1 MTTSGSGVAIYRRG
15 NPDPIFTQSAYVGL
29 ATVFQAEVY
38 AIQLACEEAITYPD
52 VRVTILS
59 DRQAAI
65 LAINHSTYKSCTV
78 NAAALALN
86 KVGRTKLVHLKWVKG
101 HSTSAVNDRADT
113 MAKAGA
119 RMPLMGPEPYLPL
132 PTVQIK
138 ALAAEVTLQRWTK
151 EWSNYAPCRQTRL
164 FFPARDPS
172 RSREILNNTRKDTG
186 LLIRYITGHN
196 FLMYHRSVINH
207 DLDPLCRLCMEAP
220 EDGNHIIRLC
230 RALAG
235 LRQSYMNEL

>member
-1 MTTSGSGVAIYRRG
+1 
-15 NPDPIFTQSAYVGL
+15 
-29 ATVFQAEVY
+29 
-38 AIQLACEEAITYPD
+38 
-52 VRVTILS
+52 
-59 DRQAAI
+59 
-65 LAINHSTYKSCTV
+65 
-78 NAAALALN
+78 
-86 KVGRTKLVHLKWVKG
+86 
-101 HSTSAVNDRADT
+101 

-119 RMPLMGPEPYLPL
+119 RMPVMGPEPYLPL

-196 FLMYHRSVINH
+196 FLMYHRSVINP